1 MFSIGDFVKVKSTN
15 IYGVVI
21 GYTNVFNVCQQTE
34 EMLIV
39 SITNSD
45 KTELFRND
53 SVEKVGI
60 E

>member
-39 SITNSD
+39 SITNSK
-45 KTELFRND
+45 KTELFKKD